1 MPVAPPSS
9 PPRFAPRFVKWLALS
24 VACALPLAVPTFL
37 EFGGVARSAEA
48 AGIVAWAFVVARCEG
63 RLGAGRSTTWR
74 RSLGAGFAVW
84 AVVQGA
90 FACVAFAE
98 PGIVRILALSIYS
111 LALVPFFLV
120 ALLGQV
126 VLQVAMTVAGPMGVP
141 AFEVVEFGAILLLTL
156 FCGLPNLL
164 AGVFVTNLIE
174 LLRRP
179 VVTVTRPR
187 RSPPPDTAPSP
198 SPPP

>member
-1 MPVAPPSS
+1 MVRRNSLA
-9 PPRFAPRFVKWLALS
+9 RFLKWLALS
-24 VACALPLAVPTFL
+24 VACALPLAIPTFL

-48 AGIVAWAFVVARCEG
+48 AGIVAWAFVVAQCEG
-63 RLGAGRSTTWR
+63 RLGAGRSQVWR
-74 RSLGAGFAVW
+74 SSLGVGFAVW
-84 AVVQGA
+84 AAVQGA

-126 VLQVAMTVAGPMGVP
+126 VLQFAMAAVGPLGAP

-164 AGVFVTNLIE
+164 AGVFATNLIE
-174 LLRRP
+174 LMRRP
-179 VVTVTRPR
+179 VVAFTRPR

-198 SPPP
+198 SPLP